1 MKRLVVMFF
10 MAALCLPIQNR
21 LVSIAAA
28 AEASSTQMEDMV
40 VTATRT
46 EEPAKEFPGRVEV
59 ITREQ
64 LEQMP
69 VQSVDEALSYL
80 SGVHQERTS
89 GTNSFSSTVS
99 LRGFG
104 NDQGRTL
111 VLLDG
116 VPLNTADTGSVN
128 WNRLNLED
136 IQRIEVLK
144 GPAAALY
151 GSFAMGGVINI
162 ITVKPT
168 KRFEGSTSASFG
180 SNQDW
185 KLRGVAAGRS
195 ADGPSAVY
203 ARVSGLYHSN
213 GGYYLP
219 PSNEWT
225 STTRRTFLEES
236 TVSTKLG
243 WDLSENANLEMQYIK
258 DGQTE
263 GEGSKIRASDGL
275 TRGYNTDSWQ
285 ARFKGDWEGWKSMI
299 NAYYVNIN
307 YYRTNEGV
315 GLLPKPRTKIYDR
328 FDADVDRKN
337 YGIMSNL
344 SRTFGPHTVTA
355 GVDLTAG
362 EMDGTDYYKTI
373 SYFATDAGKIWTV
386 GPFIQDQIRL
396 FNDKLIIVAGL
407 RYDNATT
414 YEGFT
419 NSNIPAQ
426 AGQNRHL
433 PSKTWD
439 ALSPRGSI
447 KYFFMDNL
455 SAYFSYGHAFR
466 APSLD
471 SMYRTGSKRNGS
483 LQFANPDLGPET
495 SDSLEVGADYQPL
508 PNVRLSASGYHT
520 IAKDFQNSVT
530 VDANNDTQVQ
540 NIGEVQIWG
549 AEFSAEYDPFA
560 FQDYDLFKKFTVF
573 ANYTYND
580 SRITQFPGSSQ
591 YVGKNLT
598 NTPFNSANFGFNWLN
613 KYLNSRVGIQY
624 VGVMFNDSANTPSQT
639 IDPHTLVNA
648 KVWRNLDFLGGYGK
662 NVNLAFSVENMFD
675 TRYINSYGRSN
686 NTLNEGRT
694 LYLELSCKF

>member
-21 LVSIAAA
+21 LVFIAAA
-28 AEASSTQMEDMV
+28 ADASSTQMEDMV

-64 LEQMP
+64 IKEMP
-69 VQSVDEALSYL
+69 VQTVDEALSYL

-136 IQRIEVLK
+136 IQRIEILK

-162 ITVKPT
+162 ISVKPT
-168 KRFEGSTSASFG
+168 KRFEGSTSASYG
-180 SNQDW
+180 TNEDW

-195 ADGPSAVY
+195 SDDPSAVY
-203 ARVSGLYHSN
+203 ARVSGLYHTN
-213 GGYYLP
+213 QGYKLP
-219 PSNEWT
+219 PPEQWSK
-225 STTRRTFLEES
+225 TTRKTFLDEE
-236 TVSTKLG
+236 TISTKLG

-258 DGQTE
+258 DWQTE
-263 GEGSKIRASDGL
+263 GEGSKIWAGTS
-275 TRGYNTDSWQ
+275 RGYQTDSWQ
-285 ARFKGDWEGWKSMI
+285 TRFNGNWEGWKSMI

-307 YYRTNEGV
+307 YYRTNEG
-315 GLLPKPRTKIYDR
+315 GLLPKRGYDAYRTN
-328 FDADVDRKN
+328 VDRKN
-337 YGIMSNL
+337 YGILTNL
-344 SRTFGPHTVTA
+344 SRTFGPHTLTV

-373 SYFATDAGKIWTV
+373 SYFATDAGKIWTI
-386 GPFIQDQIRL
+386 GPFIQDQMRF

-419 NSNIPAQ
+419 NSNIPAMV
-426 AGQNRHL
+426 GQNRHL

-447 KYFFMDNL
+447 KYFFLDNL

-471 SMYRTGSKRNGS
+471 SMYRTGSKKNGL
-483 LQFANPDLGPET
+483 LQYANPNLGPET
-495 SDSLEVGADYQPL
+495 SDTLEVGTDYQPM
-508 PNVRLSASGYHT
+508 PNLRLSASGYHT

-530 VDANNDTQVQ
+530 VDAAGNTQVK

-549 AEFSAEYDPFA
+549 AEFGAEYDPFT
-560 FQDYDLFKKFTVF
+560 FQENDLLKKFTLF
-573 ANYTYND
+573 ANYTLNE
-580 SRITQFPGSSQ
+580 SKITQFPGNTQ
-591 YVGKNLT
+591 YVGKYLT
-598 NTPFNSANFGFNWLN
+598 NTPFNSFNVGYNWIN
-613 KYLNSRVGIQY
+613 KYLNSRVGVQY
-624 VGVMFNDSANTPSQT
+624 VGVMFNDSANTSTQT
-639 IDPHTLVNA
+639 IDPHALVNA
-648 KVWRNLDFLGGYGK
+648 KVWRNLDFLGAYGQ
-662 NVNLAFSVENMFD
+662 NVNVSFSVENLFD
-675 TRYINSYGRSN
+675 TRYVNTYGKSYE
-686 NTLNEGRT
+686 TLNEGRT
-694 LYLELSCKF
+694 MYLELSCKF